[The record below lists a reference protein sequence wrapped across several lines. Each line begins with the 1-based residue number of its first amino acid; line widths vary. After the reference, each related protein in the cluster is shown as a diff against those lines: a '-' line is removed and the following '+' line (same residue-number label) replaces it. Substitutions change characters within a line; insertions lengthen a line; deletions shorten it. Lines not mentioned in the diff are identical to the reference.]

1 MVQLNLALRE
11 INCKVVYFG
20 CGLGGK
26 TTNLEIVH
34 EKASPDSRGDLTS
47 IATESDRTLFFDFMP
62 LDLGTVSGMRVK
74 FQLYTV
80 PGQVYYNSTRKLV
93 LRGAD
98 GVIFIADSQRSKL
111 EENIE
116 SLQNLQEN
124 LQEQGRSL
132 EEMPHVIQFNKRD
145 LDDVCSVE
153 EMSQVLNPYG
163 APVFEAVA
171 AQGDGVLDTFKALAG
186 MLLEKVRN
194 MSTESKSKP
203 ASQPSTSPEERRRK
217 TTGARPKVDVLRGG
231 LSGSRETPAPERRIE
246 NINLTREETAK
257 SPITSEPAPEPVAEP
272 VAAKMEPVE
281 RKVEPTPAPLSSAEL
296 EPVEI
301 PAAVATPVEQ
311 VKPSVRTPA
320 VRVRDR
326 EERVTSGAIPLP
338 NGMMV
343 STSGRRRRRSGG
355 AGRWIGIGLALMAA
369 GGAAAAYWLGL
380 I

>member
-98 GVIFIADSQRSKL
+98 GVIFVADSQRSKL

-116 SLQNLQEN
+116 SLENLEEN

-145 LDDVCSVE
+145 LDDVCTVE
-153 EMSQVLNPYG
+153 EMSEALNRYG

-194 MSTESKSKP
+194 MSTESKAKP
-203 ASQPSTSPEERRRK
+203 ASQAKASSEERRGK

-257 SPITSEPAPEPVAEP
+257 SPITSEPPAEP
-272 VAAKMEPVE
+272 VAAKIEPVAP
-281 RKVEPTPAPLSSAEL
+281 RAEPTPAPLSASEM
-296 EPVEI
+296 EPASV
-301 PAAVATPVEQ
+301 PAAVAAPARHVQ
-311 VKPSVRTPA
+311 PSIRKPA
-320 VRVRDR
+320 VRIRDR
-326 EERVTSGAIPLP
+326 EERITSGSIPLP

-343 STSGRRRRRSGG
+343 STSSRRRRRSGG